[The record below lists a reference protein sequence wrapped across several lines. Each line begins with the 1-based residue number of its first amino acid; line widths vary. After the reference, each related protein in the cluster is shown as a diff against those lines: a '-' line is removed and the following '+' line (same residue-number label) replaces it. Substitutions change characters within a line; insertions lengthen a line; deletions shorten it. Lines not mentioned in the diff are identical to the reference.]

1 MLVVT
6 KPLLDESYSIGNVG
20 AACSVYVYGELYM
33 YVCAC
38 ILAGSL
44 QISVYHFTLFHFT
57 HCVREIF
64 RWIKTLPRPAIFVLL
79 KNFVEKVLVKVA
91 ISSIQS

>member
-1 MLVVT
+1 
-6 KPLLDESYSIGNVG
+6 
-20 AACSVYVYGELYM
+20 M